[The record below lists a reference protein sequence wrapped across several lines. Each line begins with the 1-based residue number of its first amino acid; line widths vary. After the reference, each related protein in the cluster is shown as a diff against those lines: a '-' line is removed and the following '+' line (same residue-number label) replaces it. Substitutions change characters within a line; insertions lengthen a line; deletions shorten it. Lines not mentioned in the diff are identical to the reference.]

1 MEGISKNSAIL
12 LIIFLKIFMNS
23 SREKQLDIIKLL
35 VNKLE
40 KEGII

>member
-1 MEGISKNSAIL
+1 MEGISKKEAIL